1 MERNATSATEIVKMK
16 KYREK
21 TVDICCKCQLCE
33 CYKRGRSNRCQVM
46 EVNTMQRTAILRG
59 TVNKEYGKTIAEAI
73 NEKLDKNPEFELVQ
87 TTVLESSDVFCTL
100 LCVFEKNDQE
110 EK

>member
-1 MERNATSATEIVKMK
+1 
-16 KYREK
+16 
-21 TVDICCKCQLCE
+21 
-33 CYKRGRSNRCQVM
+33 
-46 EVNTMQRTAILRG
+46 MQRTAILRG

-100 LCVFEKNDQE
+100 LCVFEKKDQE